1 MLNAISVE
9 LRFNK
14 KRTVIHEY
22 LFVLSTLCVKVGGMK
37 LKIPTVAA
45 VCSRLEMHGAS

>member
-22 LFVLSTLCVKVGGMK
+22 VFVLSTLCIEVGGMK
-37 LKIPTVAA
+37 HKIPTVAA
-45 VCSRLEMHGAS
+45 VCFILEMHGAS